1 MSDYSPTRICHAED
15 FYGTMWCGRCN
26 ISWPT
31 GAAGDDAPDCKPKA
45 DPPITLGEMITVAH
59 SQANADIGSQVAM
72 VKAGLRAGPD
82 LPTLRKCT
90 VLRRIVTLLERVKA
104 EPGLIDRLREG

>member
-1 MSDYSPTRICHAED
+1 
-15 FYGTMWCGRCN
+15 
-26 ISWPT
+26 
-31 GAAGDDAPDCKPKA
+31 
-45 DPPITLGEMITVAH
+45 
-59 SQANADIGSQVAM
+59 M

-82 LPTLRKCT
+82 LPTLRRCA